1 MSGLARESGVI
12 FTLSGLAQGPT
23 VARPLIH
30 HMYCFVIV
38 DHVKNPT
45 IPTLDEDVL

>member
-1 MSGLARESGVI
+1 MSGLARESGGI
-12 FTLSGLAQGPT
+12 FMLSGLAQGPT
-23 VARPLIH
+23 VIRPLIH

-45 IPTLDEDVL
+45 VSTLNVL